1 MSTGRVAGT
10 PGSRVREPLLRLQG
24 ACVGDETLTMSQWG
38 QAPAIQV
45 RLFGEETQR

>member
-24 ACVGDETLTMSQWG
+24 ACVGDEIFDNVAVGTGSSDSS
-38 QAPAIQV
+38 
-45 RLFGEETQR
+45 